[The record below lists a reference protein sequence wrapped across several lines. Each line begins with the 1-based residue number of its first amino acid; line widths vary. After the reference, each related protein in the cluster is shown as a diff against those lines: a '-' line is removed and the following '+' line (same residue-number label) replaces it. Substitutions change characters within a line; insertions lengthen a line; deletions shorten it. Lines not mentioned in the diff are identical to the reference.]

1 MFMYLVGQTWHS
13 KDAHSSTNYSI
24 NSGKSQ
30 SNSQWDF
37 SQNIHTDS
45 KILLE
50 EKM

>member
-1 MFMYLVGQTWHS
+1 MYLVGKTWHR
-13 KDAHSSTNYSI
+13 KDTHSSENCSI
-24 NSGKSQ
+24 NSVKSQ
-30 SNSQWDF
+30 SNSQGDF